1 MSAEAKQGAYPL
13 QEGEKATAVMVYTD
27 TLLIW
32 GQVITKLAIR
42 VSTWLRTPAIP
53 QFMCIFD
60 AHIMRF
66 GSGGISKPQNHQE
79 LYLPSS
85 KIIAFHIKP
94 PEHDPLDYDPN
105 EPMRKMEPATAL
117 VGWFQFDGFLR
128 MSTQTDIARFL
139 DVTKE
144 PFITM
149 YDIEI
154 TQPSSS
160 SEGVM
165 RVPYAL
171 VRSENVI
178 FSPRKN

>member
-1 MSAEAKQGAYPL
+1 MSVEAEQQIYQL
-13 QEGEKATAVMVYTD
+13 QEGEKATEVMVYTD

-32 GQVITKLAIR
+32 GQVITKVAIR

-53 QFMCIFD
+53 QFMCIYE
-60 AHIMRF
+60 AHVLRF
-66 GSGGISKPQNHQE
+66 GSGGISKPQNYQE

-85 KIIAFHIKP
+85 QIIAFHIKP
-94 PEHDPLDYDPN
+94 PERDPLDYDPN

-117 VGWFQFDGFLR
+117 VGWFHFDGALR
-128 MSTQTDIARFL
+128 MSTQTNIARFL

-154 TQPSSS
+154 TQPSSPS
-160 SEGVM
+160 GGVM

-171 VRSENVI
+171 VRGENVI
-178 FSPRKN
+178 FSPRAN